1 MNATE
6 MEREIDSV
14 CAELHAIPSR
24 LQAMPPDLRR
34 EVAAELVALLA
45 RTLASV
51 NLLLRPLPTDRKRL

>member
-6 MEREIDSV
+6 MEREIADV

-24 LQAMPPDLRR
+24 LEAMPPDLRH
-34 EVAAELVALLA
+34 EVAAELIALLT

-51 NLLLRPLPTDRKRL
+51 NLLLRHPPTDRQNM